1 MPKRTQHFSGV
12 LHILSLGPAAFSSKY
27 DPSPLPDP
35 RTTYGQACS
44 SWNLAVVPRGT
55 LFFFLLSFNSV
66 DKVVPTVVSSTATAC
81 RRVGLTCVSIVLG
94 LSEDALW
101 MKVHLL
107 AGHGWADAGDAA
119 WRQRL

>member
-1 MPKRTQHFSGV
+1 MDKPVAH
-12 LHILSLGPAAFSSKY
+12 
-27 DPSPLPDP
+27 
-35 RTTYGQACS
+35 
-44 SWNLAVVPRGT
+44 GT
-55 LFFFLLSFNSV
+55 LPLFLVARCFFFLFSFNSV